1 MTKAKLGSAE
11 SVNHMAELLTA
22 SKFAAAAGCSRQ
34 AVSKAIAQGRL
45 DGALVDTGNVNPKID
60 LEKGLRIWGVTERPS
75 AAQMP
80 EKPKKEPTPL
90 EAAKKEVRRQVTYVE
105 EEDVPDFYTSRAR
118 KEHYNAEIAKI
129 TAATQMEELVS
140 AADVRKESF
149 AMARAVRE
157 ALTNLADRFNELAGE
172 SDPAVIHRVLTT
184 TGSA

>member
-1 MTKAKLGSAE
+1 
-11 SVNHMAELLTA
+11 MAELVTA
-22 SKFAAAAGCSRQ
+22 YKFAEAVNCSRQ
-34 AVSKAIAQGRL
+34 AVSKAIKQGRL

-60 LEKGLRIWGVTERPS
+60 LAKALEIWGSTVRPS
-75 AAQMP
+75 AAQIP
-80 EKPKKEPTPL
+80 AKPKKETPKL
-90 EAAKKEVRRQVTYVE
+90 AAAQKEVRKQVTYVA

-157 ALTNLADRFNELAGE
+157 ALTNLADRLANELAGE
-172 SDPAVIHRVLTT
+172 TDPARVHQLLTQEHRQCLMEL
-184 TGSA
+184 ADA